1 MMESPMLKLENI
13 NLSYGEAEVLFGIS
27 LEVRQGEIV
36 ALLGSNGAGKSSTLK
51 AISGLAHVS
60 SGRVLFEGEDVTNY
74 PSSALVSRGLSH
86 TPEGRRLFPRMS
98 VEENLMLGSRK
109 RTKPAK
115 MRELLQ
121 QSFEM
126 FPVLKERRKQ
136 MVGLMSGGEQQQ
148 CAIARTL
155 MAEPRF
161 VLMDEPSL
169 GLAPQIISDVFRVI
183 RQIREAGVTILLVEQ
198 NMVQSLAIADRAY
211 VLERGEVT
219 ISGDAKVLANDPALQ
234 RAYLGA

>member
-1 MMESPMLKLENI
+1 MESPMLKLENI
-13 NLSYGEAEVLFGIS
+13 DLSYGEARVLLGVS
-27 LEVRQGEIV
+27 LEVHQGEIV

-51 AISGLAHVS
+51 AIAGLEPVS
-60 SGRVLFEGEDVTNY
+60 AGTVTFDGRDVTNR
-74 PSSALVSRGLSH
+74 PSADLVALGLSH

-98 VEENLMLGSRK
+98 VEENLMLGARK
-109 RTKPAK
+109 GVKTVK
-115 MRELLQ
+115 MRELLA

-136 MVGLMSGGEQQQ
+136 LAGLMSGGEQQQ
-148 CAIARTL
+148 CSIARAL
-155 MAEPRF
+155 MSEPRF

-169 GLAPQIISDVFRVI
+169 GLAPQIIADVFRVI
-183 RQIREAGVTILLVEQ
+183 RQIREAGVTVLLVEQ

-211 VLERGEVT
+211 VLERGEIT
-219 ISGDAKVLANDPALQ
+219 LSGNAKELAKDPALQ